1 MTERELL
8 RMIRLIRVEDPNLLP
23 YQIALSI
30 SRMTDYKVNKTGL
43 YIKTLIEEHLS

>member
-8 RMIRLIRVEDPNLLP
+8 RLIHLIRVEEPNLLP
-23 YQIALSI
+23 YQIALTI
-30 SRMTDYKVNKTGL
+30 SHMTDFKVNKTGL